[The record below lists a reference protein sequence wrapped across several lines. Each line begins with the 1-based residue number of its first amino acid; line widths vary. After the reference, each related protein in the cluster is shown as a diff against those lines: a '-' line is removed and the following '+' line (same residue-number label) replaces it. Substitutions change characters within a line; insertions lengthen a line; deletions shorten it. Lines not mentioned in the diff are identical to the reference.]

1 MLSVYGGA
9 WITSS
14 IQFLCEMIQYDC
26 QDDFLFD
33 TEQSICNYPER
44 VDCGER
50 PCRDPDHCDGRF
62 LPLQETS
69 TSATTSS
76 PLVTP
81 RAGHRQ
87 TWRRCLTFW
96 KQLPQLS
103 LNLLL
108 WLLTVD
114 YTMRRERPLLLQP
127 TASLSL
133 SKENLRIFGIVNK
146 RLGCFQ

>member
-1 MLSVYGGA
+1 
-9 WITSS
+9 
-14 IQFLCEMIQYDC
+14 MIQYDC

-33 TEQSICNYPER
+33 TEQNICNYPER

-50 PCRDPDHCDGRF
+50 PCWDPDHCDGRF

-87 TWRRCLTFW
+87 TCSRCLTSW
-96 KQLPQLS
+96 KQLLQLS
-103 LNLLL
+103 LK
-108 WLLTVD
+108 
-114 YTMRRERPLLLQP
+114 LLLQLL
-127 TASLSL
+127 TEKGHYFSLSISIERESL
-133 SKENLRIFGIVNK
+133 P
-146 RLGCFQ
+146 